1 MRHSPLTDEQ
11 LAVRVQTG
19 DLRAVTELYQR
30 WKDGLFRFCC
40 RMVSNADAAEDIIHD
55 AFVKLIESRGRIQNP
70 VSLKSWMYAV
80 VRNEALTLLNKQ
92 KRSRPLADDDEEV
105 FAAETSAA
113 IMEQTEQQ
121 RQIER
126 MLDRLLPQYKEI
138 VLLREYEGM
147 TYEEIAAV
155 TGTTVSAVK
164 SRLFKARK
172 ALTRYLEPLRKAS
185 DI

>member
-11 LAVRVQTG
+11 LAVRVQSG
-19 DLRAVTELYQR
+19 DHRAVTELYHR
-30 WKDGLFRFCC
+30 WKDGLFRFSS
-40 RMVSNADAAEDIIHD
+40 RMVSCAEAAEDIIHD
-55 AFVKLIESRGRIQNP
+55 AFVKLIETRGRIHNP
-70 VSLKSWMYAV
+70 ASLKSWMYAV

-92 KRSRPLADDDEEV
+92 KRYRPLADDDEIFES
-105 FAAETSAA
+105 ETSDAA
-113 IMEQTEQQ
+113 MEHSEQQ

-138 VLLREYEGM
+138 VLLREYEGLN
-147 TYEEIAAV
+147 YEEIAAV

-164 SRLFKARK
+164 ARLFKARK
-172 ALTRYLEPLRKAS
+172 ALIRHLEPLRKAS